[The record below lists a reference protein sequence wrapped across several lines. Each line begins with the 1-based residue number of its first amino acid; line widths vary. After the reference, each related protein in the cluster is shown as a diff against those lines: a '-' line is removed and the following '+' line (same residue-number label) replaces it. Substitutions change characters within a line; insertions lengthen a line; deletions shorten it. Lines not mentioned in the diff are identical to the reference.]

1 MQNVKKSITI
11 LLAIT
16 FFLQGTSSVWIMLSF
31 YVQRDYI
38 SKTLC
43 VNRFDAIPV
52 CKGQCYLKKQIKEND
67 NKDRSTETL
76 KLKEIILFVQANEF
90 TSTVNTVFSLCTDD
104 FFVKEDQCNSSSPIT
119 AIFHPPCKA

>member
-1 MQNVKKSITI
+1 
-11 LLAIT
+11 
-16 FFLQGTSSVWIMLSF
+16 
-31 YVQRDYI
+31 
-38 SKTLC
+38 
-43 VNRFDAIPV
+43 V